1 MHRTHA
7 EHVYLDMTAK
17 SEEFLKK
24 RFPRI
29 YETCMGY
36 GLDLATDLAPV
47 CPAAHYMMGG
57 VKTDLWGCTSVP
69 GLYSAGETAATGVH
83 GANRLASNSLLEGLV
98 FGARAGQAMVKN
110 APVAKRSAV
119 TLPGSPAPKPGATT
133 SHGTPTLKPGEKK
146 DASPALTKIRD
157 LMWRNVGIL
166 RTGKDLSAAI
176 EQLEA
181 LELPKSEKP
190 GRAEY
195 ELRNLLSLAL
205 LIAKSAL
212 ARTESRGSHYRSDF
226 PYRDDDDFDK
236 HSRVSQGHDITFEK

>member
-1 MHRTHA
+1 M
-7 EHVYLDMTAK
+7 
-17 SEEFLKK
+17 
-24 RFPRI
+24 
-29 YETCMGY
+29 
-36 GLDLATDLAPV
+36 
-47 CPAAHYMMGG
+47 
-57 VKTDLWGCTSVP
+57 
-69 GLYSAGETAATGVH
+69 H

-133 SHGTPTLKPGEKK
+133 SHGTATLKPGDKK

-195 ELRNLLSLAL
+195 ELRNLHSLAL